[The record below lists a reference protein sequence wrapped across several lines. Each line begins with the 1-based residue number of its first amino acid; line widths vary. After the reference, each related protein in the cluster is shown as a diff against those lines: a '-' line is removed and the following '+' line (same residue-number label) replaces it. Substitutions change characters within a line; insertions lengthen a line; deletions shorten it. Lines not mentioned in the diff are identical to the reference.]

1 VRPTGPN
8 LLAVVG
14 AVGGPLTAVSNGNGL
29 PVGWPRLRAVLVLG
43 VGVAAGAAAITLL
56 SQIMR
61 SVTSI
66 GGSCADGGPYVSA
79 QPCPQGTG
87 TALLLIFPLAL
98 TCIVGT
104 LWGRAP

>member
-1 VRPTGPN
+1 M
-8 LLAVVG
+8 A
-14 AVGGPLTAVSNGNGL
+14 AVSNGSGA
-29 PVGWPRLRAVLVLG
+29 PSGWPRIRAVLLLG

-87 TALLLIFPLAL
+87 TALLLVFIAFAVWREGLRRFRDA
-98 TCIVGT
+98 G
-104 LWGRAP
+104 